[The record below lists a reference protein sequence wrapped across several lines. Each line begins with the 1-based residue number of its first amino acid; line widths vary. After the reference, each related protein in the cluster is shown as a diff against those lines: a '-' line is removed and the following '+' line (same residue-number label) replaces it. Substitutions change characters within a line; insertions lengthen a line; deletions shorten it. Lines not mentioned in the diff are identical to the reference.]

1 MQAENQ
7 GNQTF
12 DYQGEQH
19 SELFKLS
26 FYQRDIAVITLNVT
40 AKKQN
45 WLNQDAIYY
54 LDALLTQLAGW
65 PLQGLIFISG
75 KENSFV
81 QGFSLSGLEQKSPDE
96 LYDFAQQSQNLLAK
110 IRQLKFPTVCAVQ
123 GSCFGLGLE
132 LALAC
137 DYRLAANDAATR
149 FSMPQ
154 VKSGL
159 LPFAGGCHLLTQK
172 IGLKQGLLM
181 LLSGDKISA
190 GSALAKELV
199 DETLPRALLFQ
210 VACRYIRGET
220 GSIAQ
225 KVKKGYQNMLANLLV
240 RGENIGW
247 LRRYLIEQVEQQIW
261 LKAFDNYPAIKAILN
276 LFKQQQESLPSA
288 VRECF
293 VTLFGD
299 QTSVVLR
306 QMEHTNREMRH
317 QYYDLQSSDKIKKVA
332 VLGSGFMGAGIA
344 YITAARAGL
353 PVRIK
358 DINPDGVQKA
368 LRLSYLLLQKAVD
381 QGHLPYGKLLQKI
394 YLISGGERF
403 IGKQTADIVIEAVY
417 EDLQLKQNLIEESEN
432 YYDENTIFA
441 SNTLTL
447 SIAEI
452 ASKAQRPQN
461 VIGVHY
467 FTPVSQRRMVEI
479 VPHFSPNQATS
490 QQTIAKA
497 ISLVIEQGQVPL
509 LVKDSPGFFINR
521 VLIPYLLEAY
531 YCLLDGEAVGTI
543 DRALQEFGFKN
554 GPLAMID
561 EMGLDILVKA
571 LPKLERAFGTRFA
584 PPPKVDYLLRN
595 ERKGRKNRRGFYLYH
610 SRSGDRTQVD
620 KSIYQVLETVV
631 ENNLEPE
638 QIVRRCILMMLNEAA
653 YCAQEQVITN
663 LNEGNV
669 ASVLGMFFPEFRGG
683 IYAYIEQTGAATIV
697 AELERMVEQYGERFR
712 PCEWLLQKARTEI
725 SKDTAL

>member
-1 MQAENQ
+1 MKMQADT
-7 GNQTF
+7 QTNTKF

-19 SELFKLS
+19 TELFKLS
-26 FYQRDIAVITLNVT
+26 FHQREIAVITLNVT

-45 WLNQDAIYY
+45 WLNQEAIYY
-54 LDALLTQLAGW
+54 LNSLFNQLANW
-65 PLQGLIFISG
+65 PLRGLIFISG

-81 QGFSLSGLEQKSPDE
+81 QGFSLSGLEPKSHSD
-96 LYDFAQQSQNLLAK
+96 LVAFSQQSQELIQK
-110 IRQLKFPTVCAVQ
+110 IQALKFPTVCAVQ
-123 GSCFGLGLE
+123 GTCFGLGLE

-137 DYRLAANDAATR
+137 DYRLAADDSETR

-159 LPFAGGCHLLTQK
+159 LPFAGGCHLLTEQ

-181 LLSGDKISA
+181 LLSGNKISA
-190 GSALAKELV
+190 RNALAKTLI
-199 DETLPRALLFQ
+199 DEIVPKARLFQ
-210 VACRYIRGET
+210 IACRYVRGET
-220 GSIAQ
+220 TSAVQ
-225 KVKKGYQNMLANLLV
+225 KVKSGYQHLLFK
-240 RGENIGW
+240 GENIGW
-247 LRRYLIEQVEQQIW
+247 LRRHIIEQVEQQIW
-261 LKAFDNYPAIKAILN
+261 MKSFDNYPATKGILE
-276 LFKQQQESLPSA
+276 LFKQQQQAVPSA
-288 VRECF
+288 VSERFAE
-293 VTLFGD
+293 LFAEK
-299 QTSVVLR
+299 TSTVLR
-306 QMEHTNREMRH
+306 QMERTNREMRH
-317 QYYDLQSSDKIKKVA
+317 QYHDLQGDSKIKKVA

-368 LRLSYLLLQKAVD
+368 LRLSYLLLQKEVD

-432 YYDENTIFA
+432 YYDQNTIFA
-441 SNTLTL
+441 STTLTL

-479 VPHFSPNQATS
+479 VPHAATS

-521 VLIPYLLEAY
+521 IMIPYLLEAY

-543 DRALQEFGFKN
+543 DRALQEFGFKS

-561 EMGLDILVKA
+561 EMGLDILVKS
-571 LPKLERAFGTRFA
+571 LPKLERAFGQRFA

-620 KSIYQVLETVV
+620 KSVYQVLEVV
-631 ENNLEPE
+631 AENNLEPE
-638 QIVRRCILMMLNEAA
+638 QIVRRCILMMLNEAG
-653 YCAQEQVITN
+653 YCVQEQVITN

-669 ASVLGMFFPEFRGG
+669 ASVLGVFFPEFRGG
-683 IYAYIEQTGAATIV
+683 IYAYIEEVGAKTIV
-697 AELERMVEQYGERFR
+697 NELELLQAQYGERFR
-712 PCEWLLQKARTEI
+712 PCEWLRQQAAE
-725 SKDTAL
+725 